1 MMKELKTWTVL
12 VLFAIAAA
20 FSSCT
25 QQSGMKALILTGQ
38 NNHNWQKSSLYLKD
52 ILEKTDLFTVEI
64 RVSPESGKDMS
75 EFVIDFK
82 NYDLIVLDYNGD
94 SWPDETQ
101 TNFVNYVRDGGGVV
115 VYHAA
120 DNAFPDWAE
129 YNEIIGLG
137 GWEGRNEDSGP
148 YVYVV
153 DGEVVKDSSP
163 GRGGSHGQQHEFA
176 VQAFQPAHPILKGLP
191 EKWLHAKDEL
201 YSELRGPAK
210 NLEVLSYSFADEKY
224 GGTGRN
230 EPVLMTVSYGKGR
243 VFHTVLGHAG
253 NGNFFPAMECAGF
266 VVTLQRGAEWAATG
280 KVKQKLPESF
290 PTENQSLQWE
300 YFEDAQDGITP
311 FLSRLE
317 KYETGKSYE
326 AFNLLRKLVA
336 ENSSNEQKMAEY
348 HQLILKLLNSSKAT
362 VECKKVLLKEF
373 SWMANDEYIPV
384 FEQLRQNPELADYA
398 QFALDRMKVE

>member
-326 AFNLLRKLVA
+326 AFNVLRKLVA